1 MAGVRVSTSEGVVLC
16 QVQES
21 VLTGNELLSR
31 VKEFNYLRVLFFRE
45 VEALWEIERQIGAAS
60 AVMQTLF

>member
-31 VKEFNYLRVLFFRE
+31 VKEFNYLGVLFFRE